1 MEKLTEIFETGQL
14 MVEAAR
20 QPKIPQAL
28 MKFRAPALKLDVPTS
43 NKRLYKTES
52 VKKAVDKLMAK
63 ENSIFGANYH
73 PEHMELN
80 DVSHVLTKLEVDEK
94 SGFLMAEGEV
104 LNTARGRDLKVVLDA
119 GAKVGLSIRARG
131 EVNKET
137 GVVEDFELFGVDA
150 VLNPASPGCHLHK
163 GSMFESADL
172 TDESDLDEEMEAIAQ
187 LDEQR
192 LVDEARL
199 SGCTKPRD
207 EILKAVQ
214 GK

>member
-1 MEKLTEIFETGQL
+1 MEKLTETLESGRLI
-14 MVEAAR
+14 VEAAT

-52 VKKAVDKLMAK
+52 VKKAVESLMAK
-63 ENSIFGANYH
+63 DNSIFGANYH

-80 DVSHVLTKLEVDEK
+80 DVSHILTKLEVDDQ

-104 LNTARGRDLKVVLDA
+104 LNTARGRDLKVLLDA
-119 GAKVGLSIRARG
+119 GAKIGLSIRARG
-131 EVNKET
+131 DVDKE
-137 GVVEDFELFGVDA
+137 GVVENFELFGVDA

-163 GSMFESADL
+163 NSMFESADL
-172 TDESDLDEEMEAIAQ
+172 TNESDLNEEQEAIAQ

-199 SGCTKPRD
+199 SGCTKPKD
-207 EILKAVQ
+207 EILRAIR

>member
-1 MEKLTEIFETGQL
+1 MEKLTEILESGRL
-14 MVEAAR
+14 VVEVAT
-20 QPKIPQAL
+20 QPKIPSAL

-43 NKRLYKTES
+43 NKRLYKTEA
-52 VKKAVDKLMAK
+52 VKKAVEKLMAK
-63 ENSIFGANYH
+63 DNSIFGANYH

-80 DVSHVLTKLEVDEK
+80 DVSHILTKLEVDEK

-119 GAKVGLSIRARG
+119 GAKVGLSIRGRG

-150 VLNPASPGCHLHK
+150 VLNPASPNCHLHK
-163 GSMFESADL
+163 AAMFESADL
-172 TDESDLDEEMEAIAQ
+172 TDEDDLDISALSAE
-187 LDEQR
+187 LDER
-192 LVDEARL
+192 LVEEARL
-199 SGCTKPRD
+199 SGCKKTKA
-207 EILKAVQ
+207 EILRAIR

>member
-1 MEKLTEIFETGQL
+1 MENLTEIFETGRL
-14 MVEAAR
+14 VVEAAR

-28 MKFRAPALKLDVPTS
+28 MKFRAPALKLDTPTS

-52 VKKAVDKLMAK
+52 VKNAVEKLMAK
-63 ENSIFGANYH
+63 DNSIFGANYH
-73 PEHMELN
+73 PEHMQLN

-131 EVNKET
+131 DVNKE
-137 GVVEDFELFGVDA
+137 GVVENFELFGVDA

-163 GSMFESADL
+163 NSMFESADL
-172 TDESDLDEEMEAIAQ
+172 TDESNLDISALSAE
-187 LDEQR
+187 LDEQ
-192 LVDEARL
+192 LFEEARL
-199 SGCTKPRD
+199 SGCKKTRA
-207 EILKAVQ
+207 EILRAIQ

>member
-1 MEKLTEIFETGQL
+1 MEKLTEIIETGRFI
-14 MVEAAR
+14 VEAAK

-52 VKKAVDKLMAK
+52 VKKAVEKLMAK

-80 DVSHVLTKLEVDEK
+80 DVSHILTKLEVDEK

-119 GAKVGLSIRARG
+119 GAKIGLSIRARG
-131 EVNKET
+131 DVNKE
-137 GVVEDFELFGVDA
+137 GVVENFELFGVDA

-163 GSMFESADL
+163 NSMFESADL
-172 TDESDLDEEMEAIAQ
+172 TDEADMDASAE
-187 LDEQR
+187 LDEQ
-192 LVDEARL
+192 LVEEARL
-199 SGCTKPRD
+199 SGCKKTKA
-207 EILKAVQ
+207 EILRAIR

>member
-1 MEKLTEIFETGQL
+1 MEKITEIMETGQL
-14 MVEAAR
+14 IVETTR

-43 NKRLYKTES
+43 NKRLYKTEA
-52 VKKAVDKLMAK
+52 VKIAVAKLMAK
-63 ENSIFGANYH
+63 DNSIFGANYH

-80 DVSHVLTKLEVDEK
+80 DVSHILTKLEVDEK

-119 GAKVGLSIRARG
+119 GAKIGLSIRAQG
-131 EVNKET
+131 DVNKE
-137 GVVEDFELFGVDA
+137 GVVENFELFGVDA

-163 GSMFESADL
+163 NSMFESADL
-172 TDESDLDEEMEAIAQ
+172 TDESNMDISALSAELDE
-187 LDEQR
+187 R
-192 LVDEARL
+192 LIEEARL
-199 SGCTKPRD
+199 SGCKKTRA
-207 EILKAVQ
+207 EILSAIR